1 MSGNLIQLPMGDLW
15 RAPEVDPE
23 TGEHKQRADTI
34 SSAGLENRARASSKD
49 VEAILMAELEAGR
62 RVAAPPPKE

>member
-34 SSAGLENRARASSKD
+34 NSAGLENRARASSKD